1 MESLNEVKF
10 LQENIKEK
18 QSSTRYT
25 EKKYG
30 SKRKMDSINLINTN
44 RKVRE
49 SRV

>member
-1 MESLNEVKF
+1 MVGPREMESLNEVI

-30 SKRKMDSINLINTN
+30 SAT
-44 RKVRE
+44 
-49 SRV
+49 